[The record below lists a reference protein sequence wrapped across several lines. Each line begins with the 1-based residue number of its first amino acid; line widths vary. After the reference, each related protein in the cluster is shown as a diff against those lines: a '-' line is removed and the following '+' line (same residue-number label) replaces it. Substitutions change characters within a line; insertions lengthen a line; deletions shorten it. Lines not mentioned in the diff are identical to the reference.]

1 MIVLH
6 TKSHSEP
13 HKTNLAN
20 HARPGMGET
29 RKSVASSTP
38 SRKRLMSPNKAKR
51 DTAKKPRLTKK
62 QMQQKKDEEKGKE
75 EKKKAIF
82 GDWSEDEIEEIE
94 EKEKLKE
101 SIANRESVEGSEEM
115 GSDQESIDDMFKFTD
130 DHHSMDSDDDF
141 SINTQVEETALQQKP
156 LRRRKA
162 DIESFI
168 KEQEQPKGR
177 KKVYEK
183 GKRQEKE
190 KPSAADAISS
200 LLKSKL
206 DGNEP
211 SKSKKG
217 RGSNKTVGK
226 AKTKRRAP
234 ENLEASPKKDKQ
246 SLDVGKLLSET
257 SVPTLPQ
264 LPEEKST
271 SAKCP
276 VPRTTVDAFEENFSG
291 SESAGT
297 LGSSTEEQEEPA
309 SPPPTRK
316 PGILRKSSHL
326 SIQLPTRPNGN
337 AVVIRHES
345 NSPTKYAAISAKAKA
360 KQLARSAQ
368 TEGNKNE
375 LASLSQQ
382 TKLAS
387 EANEHTSGAMDTAPT
402 RPVTLGGKDT
412 EIVANKELVSNS
424 RESAMAHC
432 LQSELKEEKPSNA
445 ASKPSKVTSSETVT
459 TTTRSPSRTI
469 AAPKK
474 RAVSELASR
483 IESKTA
489 LSVPAVQERGEPQKK
504 PADAKLLPD
513 KEETEKYK
521 PNNDSGR
528 GRLEE
533 SCKEEKQGER
543 PVKNDEQ
550 TNLRGKLEDAA
561 TKKTGEAPLLPNNAT
576 SFVKTNNTE
585 KGEPELNN
593 ALPKSPAPAKIESVQ
608 NKNSSVE
615 LVKTKKP

>member
-1 MIVLH
+1 MVGSSADSSPQPTTPRYTCHICGFAASRVNVIVLH

-29 RKSVASSTP
+29 RKSVASTTP

-101 SIANRESVEGSEEM
+101 SIANRESVEGSEEI

-206 DGNEP
+206 EGNEP

-217 RGSNKTVGK
+217 RRSNKTVGK
-226 AKTKRRAP
+226 AKTKRPAA
-234 ENLEASPKKDKQ
+234 ENQEASPKKDKQ

-271 SAKCP
+271 SAN
-276 VPRTTVDAFEENFSG
+276 PRNAFEENFSG

-309 SPPPTRK
+309 SPPMTRK

-387 EANEHTSGAMDTAPT
+387 EANEHTSGVMDTAPT

-412 EIVANKELVSNS
+412 EIVDNKELVSNS
-424 RESAMAHC
+424 RESAMASC
-432 LQSELKEEKPSNA
+432 LQSELIEEKPSNA
-445 ASKPSKVTSSETVT
+445 ASKPSKVTSPETAT
-459 TTTRSPSRTI
+459 TQTRSPSRTI

-504 PADAKLLPD
+504 PADPKLLLD

-521 PNNDSGR
+521 LTNDSGK

-533 SCKEEKQGER
+533 SCKEEKQGES
-543 PVKNDEQ
+543 PLKNDEE

-561 TKKTGEAPLLPNNAT
+561 TKKTGEA
-576 SFVKTNNTE
+576 
-585 KGEPELNN
+585 
-593 ALPKSPAPAKIESVQ
+593 
-608 NKNSSVE
+608 
-615 LVKTKKP
+615 

>member
-29 RKSVASSTP
+29 RKSVASTTP

-51 DTAKKPRLTKK
+51 DAAKKPRLTKK

-130 DHHSMDSDDDF
+130 DHHSMDSDEDF

-217 RGSNKTVGK
+217 RRSNKTVGK
-226 AKTKRRAP
+226 AKTKRRAA
-234 ENLEASPKKDKQ
+234 EDL
-246 SLDVGKLLSET
+246 
-257 SVPTLPQ
+257 
-264 LPEEKST
+264 
-271 SAKCP
+271 
-276 VPRTTVDAFEENFSG
+276 
-291 SESAGT
+291 
-297 LGSSTEEQEEPA
+297 
-309 SPPPTRK
+309 
-316 PGILRKSSHL
+316 
-326 SIQLPTRPNGN
+326 
-337 AVVIRHES
+337 
-345 NSPTKYAAISAKAKA
+345 
-360 KQLARSAQ
+360 
-368 TEGNKNE
+368 
-375 LASLSQQ
+375 
-382 TKLAS
+382 
-387 EANEHTSGAMDTAPT
+387 
-402 RPVTLGGKDT
+402 
-412 EIVANKELVSNS
+412 
-424 RESAMAHC
+424 
-432 LQSELKEEKPSNA
+432 
-445 ASKPSKVTSSETVT
+445 
-459 TTTRSPSRTI
+459 
-469 AAPKK
+469 
-474 RAVSELASR
+474 
-483 IESKTA
+483 
-489 LSVPAVQERGEPQKK
+489 
-504 PADAKLLPD
+504 
-513 KEETEKYK
+513 
-521 PNNDSGR
+521 
-528 GRLEE
+528 E
-533 SCKEEKQGER
+533 SC
-543 PVKNDEQ
+543 
-550 TNLRGKLEDAA
+550 LCLF
-561 TKKTGEAPLLPNNAT
+561 LH
-576 SFVKTNNTE
+576 F
-585 KGEPELNN
+585 
-593 ALPKSPAPAKIESVQ
+593 
-608 NKNSSVE
+608 
-615 LVKTKKP
+615 